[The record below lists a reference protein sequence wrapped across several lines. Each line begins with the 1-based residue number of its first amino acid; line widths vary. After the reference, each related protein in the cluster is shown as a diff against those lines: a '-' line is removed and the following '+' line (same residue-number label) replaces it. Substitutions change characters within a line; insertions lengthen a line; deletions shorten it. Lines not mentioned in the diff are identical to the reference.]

1 MLALPYSGDRRQL
14 YWMTWERPPV
24 FPIWRRSGVR
34 VAIHLCFFPSSYLGA
49 VLLGSEVLS

>member
-1 MLALPYSGDRRQL
+1 MLALPHSGDRRQL

-24 FPIWRRSGVR
+24 LPIWRRSGVR